1 MMRNNSVIT
10 FVLLFLITFSF
21 QVNAKIEGASFKSVE
36 WQTIQLQESIENK
49 IKRSLRPIII
59 EDNYIIDVKVG
70 IDLGRVED
78 PTPKKKTKSIQ
89 QKKVQFSNA
98 AFPKDG
104 DDFVVFN
111 KLGLE
116 APIVGE
122 APIESEVS
130 DAELNEKAM
139 IELNDRYNL
148 FNFLESIRINITF
161 DKELSESTRE
171 SIQAILNGL
180 SFYTKDTIPQFN
192 VQYISLKDVAV
203 RPDDKN
209 KLMEEENKKLKNE
222 LLKKPVAKEQIIE
235 ERKPAQVIPDRF
247 KNLDIMVGMIVGA
260 LVLGATALYIN
271 HKGSKVEEKLDSTN
285 SNTSEE
291 HVEEEIVAENE
302 ETIEEEKHED
312 TGEDMIDL
320 TLGDAITAKINQGLE
335 RFKTVMQ
342 HHKGETILLIK
353 EWIKAGSG
361 QEAESLK
368 ALVQVLTDQELAD
381 IFKLLT
387 NDERG
392 SWKLILDGE
401 MTKEEVA
408 KAFVFIGNEIIKMMM
423 VPSLIEDY
431 EICDLLLS
439 LSAEDA
445 AKYCVKYPDLG
456 IVFTNVLSGKV
467 ISEMFKLLPV
477 HVTVDIIEKSA
488 IFKKDEILKQM
499 PFLKDLLQKVKASKE
514 RPPFLKRIIE
524 ILPTAT
530 IDIEKKLYSTLLVHL
545 TVEETSQIALSV
557 LPNEVL
563 ARLPDETFREV
574 MNLMSQENQLIY
586 LACLSGMERNA
597 QLERFAAKG
606 SKNREMLEIELSS
619 IVDNE
624 LTMKRLNGERKKA
637 VMQNFLKV
645 ARDYLSKNAMAKKEV
660 MPVMRDWLGEIKT
673 EIESSSTKNKLA

>member
-1 MMRNNSVIT
+1 M
-10 FVLLFLITFSF
+10 LLMTFSF
-21 QVNAKIEGASFKSVE
+21 ESMAKVDEVGSSGASFNSVE
-36 WQTIQLQESIENK
+36 WQTIKLQESIENK

-59 EDNYIIDVKVG
+59 EDNYIIDVKVA

-122 APIESEVS
+122 QPIETEVS
-130 DAELNEKAM
+130 EAELNERVM

-148 FNFLESIRINITF
+148 FNYLESIRINITF

-192 VQYISLKDVAV
+192 VQYISLKD
-203 RPDDKN
+203 KN
-209 KLMEEENKKLKNE
+209 AIIDEKSRLIEEENKKLKDE
-222 LLKKPVAKEQIIE
+222 LRKKAVVKEQIIE
-235 ERKPAQVIPDRF
+235 ERKPAQALQEDRF
-247 KNLDIMVGMIVGA
+247 KNLDIMIGMIVGA
-260 LVLGATALYIN
+260 LVLGLTALYIN
-271 HKGSKVEEKLDSTN
+271 SKGSKVEEKLESTN
-285 SNTSEE
+285 TNTSEE

-302 ETIEEEKHED
+302 ESVQEEKHED
-312 TGEDMIDL
+312 IGEDMIDL

-335 RFKTVMQ
+335 RFRTVMQ
-342 HHKGETILLIK
+342 HHKGESILLIK
-353 EWIKAGSG
+353 EWIKAGAG
-361 QEAESLK
+361 PESDALK
-368 ALVQVLTDQELAD
+368 ALVQVLSDQELAD

-408 KAFVFIGNEIIKMMM
+408 KSFVFIGNEIIKMMM
-423 VPSLIEDY
+423 VPSLIDDY

-445 AKYCVKYPDLG
+445 AKYCLKYPDLG

-467 ISEMFKLLPV
+467 ISEMFKQLPV

-488 IFKKDEILKQM
+488 IFKKDEVLKQM
-499 PFLKDLLQKVKASKE
+499 PFLKNLLQKVKESKE

-530 IDIEKKLYSTLLVHL
+530 ADIERKLYSTLLVHL

-557 LPNEVL
+557 LPNEVM

-574 MNLMSQENQLIY
+574 MSLMSQENQIIY
-586 LACLSGMERNA
+586 LACLSNMERNT
-597 QLERFAAKG
+597 QLERFAARG

-619 IVDNE
+619 LVDNE
-624 LTMKRLNGERKKA
+624 LSMRRLTGERKNA

-660 MPVMRDWLGEIKT
+660 TPVVRDWLEDIKGEIN
-673 EIESSSTKNKLA
+673 STSAKIKLA